1 MLSLYEKIK
10 IRLII
15 LFLLAALSFIGLFFI
30 INYQLVSE
38 RAVKR
43 ADSRFELIQK
53 NVGYFFKD
61 IERSALTL
69 KDSLYLLKNTEEIQ
83 CAVILKM
90 EMMSFLDSVGLVLDD
105 NKYYLFSRRANDKIV
120 VYHQEQVNGPLVDES
135 GGLFLPILTHRNDR
149 GRWLQMTLK
158 TAGIRHTI
166 ALIVRVKNV
175 SLLRYVSTAKITIC

>member
-61 IERSALTL
+61 IDRSALTL

-83 CAVILKM
+83 RAVILKM
-90 EMMSFLDSVGLVLDD
+90 EMMPFLDSVGLVLDD

-120 VYHQEQVNGPLVDES
+120 VYHQEQVNGPLV
-135 GGLFLPILTHRNDR
+135 GLFLPILTHRNDR
-149 GRWLQMTLK
+149 GRWLQMTLT

-175 SLLRYVSTAKITIC
+175 SLLRYTSTAKIMIC

>member
-15 LFLLAALSFIGLFFI
+15 LFLLAALSFIGLFFFI

-69 KDSLYLLKNTEEIQ
+69 KDSLYLLKIQ
-83 CAVILKM
+83 
-90 EMMSFLDSVGLVLDD
+90 
-105 NKYYLFSRRANDKIV
+105 RRFN
-120 VYHQEQVNGPLVDES
+120 
-135 GGLFLPILTHRNDR
+135 
-149 GRWLQMTLK
+149 
-158 TAGIRHTI
+158 
-166 ALIVRVKNV
+166 AL
-175 SLLRYVSTAKITIC
+175 

>member
-1 MLSLYEKIK
+1 M
-10 IRLII
+10 
-15 LFLLAALSFIGLFFI
+15 AALSFIGLFFI

-83 CAVILKM
+83 RAVILKM
-90 EMMSFLDSVGLVLDD
+90 EMMPFLDSVGLVLDD
-105 NKYYLFSRRANDKIV
+105 NKYYLFA
-120 VYHQEQVNGPLVDES
+120 EGE
-135 GGLFLPILTHRNDR
+135 
-149 GRWLQMTLK
+149 
-158 TAGIRHTI
+158 
-166 ALIVRVKNV
+166 
-175 SLLRYVSTAKITIC
+175 

>member
-10 IRLII
+10 IRLIT

-69 KDSLYLLKNTEEIQ
+69 KDSLYLLKNTEGIQ
-83 CAVILKM
+83 RAIIMKM
-90 EMMSFLDSVGLVLDD
+90 EMMPFLRFSVGLVLDD
-105 NKYYLFSRRANDKIV
+105 NKYYLFSRRANDKI
-120 VYHQEQVNGPLVDES
+120 
-135 GGLFLPILTHRNDR
+135 IIIIRN
-149 GRWLQMTLK
+149 K
-158 TAGIRHTI
+158 
-166 ALIVRVKNV
+166 
-175 SLLRYVSTAKITIC
+175 

>member
-53 NVGYFFKD
+53 NVGYFGN
-61 IERSALTL
+61 
-69 KDSLYLLKNTEEIQ
+69 DSNL
-83 CAVILKM
+83 
-90 EMMSFLDSVGLVLDD
+90 
-105 NKYYLFSRRANDKIV
+105 
-120 VYHQEQVNGPLVDES
+120 
-135 GGLFLPILTHRNDR
+135 
-149 GRWLQMTLK
+149 
-158 TAGIRHTI
+158 
-166 ALIVRVKNV
+166 LIVF
-175 SLLRYVSTAKITIC
+175 YVQIMPDDFVMQLH

>member
-83 CAVILKM
+83 RAVILKM
-90 EMMSFLDSVGLVLDD
+90 EMMPFLDSVG
-105 NKYYLFSRRANDKIV
+105 
-120 VYHQEQVNGPLVDES
+120 E
-135 GGLFLPILTHRNDR
+135 
-149 GRWLQMTLK
+149 
-158 TAGIRHTI
+158 
-166 ALIVRVKNV
+166 
-175 SLLRYVSTAKITIC
+175 

>member
-69 KDSLYLLKNTEEIQ
+69 KDSLYLLK
-83 CAVILKM
+83 KYRG
-90 EMMSFLDSVGLVLDD
+90 DST
-105 NKYYLFSRRANDKIV
+105 RRDSENGNDAIFR
-120 VYHQEQVNGPLVDES
+120 L
-135 GGLFLPILTHRNDR
+135 GGT
-149 GRWLQMTLK
+149 GT
-158 TAGIRHTI
+158 
-166 ALIVRVKNV
+166 
-175 SLLRYVSTAKITIC
+175 

>member
-1 MLSLYEKIK
+1 MVKKPQQGTIFAAAQRSDSYFVKCINMLSLYEK

-15 LFLLAALSFIGLFFI
+15 LFLLAALSFIGLFFM

-83 CAVILKM
+83 RAVILKM
-90 EMMSFLDSVGLVLDD
+90 EMMPFLDSVGLV
-105 NKYYLFSRRANDKIV
+105 
-120 VYHQEQVNGPLVDES
+120 
-135 GGLFLPILTHRNDR
+135 
-149 GRWLQMTLK
+149 
-158 TAGIRHTI
+158 
-166 ALIVRVKNV
+166 
-175 SLLRYVSTAKITIC
+175 

>member
-83 CAVILKM
+83 RAVILKM
-90 EMMSFLDSVGLVLDD
+90 EMMPFLDSGDWYLMIINIISFRGGRMIKSLFIIR
-105 NKYYLFSRRANDKIV
+105 NK
-120 VYHQEQVNGPLVDES
+120 
-135 GGLFLPILTHRNDR
+135 
-149 GRWLQMTLK
+149 
-158 TAGIRHTI
+158 
-166 ALIVRVKNV
+166 
-175 SLLRYVSTAKITIC
+175 

>member
-1 MLSLYEKIK
+1 MVKKPQQGTIFAAAQRSDSYFVKCINMLSLYEK

-15 LFLLAALSFIGLFFI
+15 LFLLAALSFIGLFFM

-83 CAVILKM
+83 RAVILKM
-90 EMMSFLDSVGLVLDD
+90 EMMPFLDSVGLVLDD
-105 NKYYLFSRRANDKIV
+105 N
-120 VYHQEQVNGPLVDES
+120 
-135 GGLFLPILTHRNDR
+135 
-149 GRWLQMTLK
+149 
-158 TAGIRHTI
+158 
-166 ALIVRVKNV
+166 
-175 SLLRYVSTAKITIC
+175 

>member
-53 NVGYFFKD
+53 NVGYFFKI

-69 KDSLYLLKNTEEIQ
+69 KDSLYLLKNTG
-83 CAVILKM
+83 
-90 EMMSFLDSVGLVLDD
+90 DSTCRDSENG
-105 NKYYLFSRRANDKIV
+105 NDAIFR
-120 VYHQEQVNGPLVDES
+120 L
-135 GGLFLPILTHRNDR
+135 GGT
-149 GRWLQMTLK
+149 GT
-158 TAGIRHTI
+158 
-166 ALIVRVKNV
+166 
-175 SLLRYVSTAKITIC
+175 

>member
-1 MLSLYEKIK
+1 MVKKPQQGTIFAATQRSDSYFVKCINMLSLYEKIK

-15 LFLLAALSFIGLFFI
+15 LLAALSFIGLFFI

-83 CAVILKM
+83 
-90 EMMSFLDSVGLVLDD
+90 
-105 NKYYLFSRRANDKIV
+105 RA
-120 VYHQEQVNGPLVDES
+120 
-135 GGLFLPILTHRNDR
+135 
-149 GRWLQMTLK
+149 
-158 TAGIRHTI
+158 
-166 ALIVRVKNV
+166 
-175 SLLRYVSTAKITIC
+175 

>member
-1 MLSLYEKIK
+1 MGNLVKKPQQGTIFAAAQRSDSYFVKCINMLSLYEKIK

-15 LFLLAALSFIGLFFI
+15 LFLLAALSFIGLFFM

-69 KDSLYLLKNTEEIQ
+69 KDSLYLLKNTEEILTRRDLENGND
-83 CAVILKM
+83 AIFRL
-90 EMMSFLDSVGLVLDD
+90 GGTGTDD
-105 NKYYLFSRRANDKIV
+105 NKYYLFR
-120 VYHQEQVNGPLVDES
+120 
-135 GGLFLPILTHRNDR
+135 GGE
-149 GRWLQMTLK
+149 
-158 TAGIRHTI
+158 
-166 ALIVRVKNV
+166 
-175 SLLRYVSTAKITIC
+175 

>member
-1 MLSLYEKIK
+1 MVKKPQQGTILQRHSVQTVIFKCINMLSLYEKIK

-15 LFLLAALSFIGLFFI
+15 LFYWQHCHLLVFFI

-69 KDSLYLLKNTEEIQ
+69 KDSLYLLKIQ
-83 CAVILKM
+83 
-90 EMMSFLDSVGLVLDD
+90 
-105 NKYYLFSRRANDKIV
+105 RR
-120 VYHQEQVNGPLVDES
+120 
-135 GGLFLPILTHRNDR
+135 F
-149 GRWLQMTLK
+149 
-158 TAGIRHTI
+158 
-166 ALIVRVKNV
+166 NV
-175 SLLRYVSTAKITIC
+175 P

>member
-1 MLSLYEKIK
+1 MVKKPQQGTIFAAAQRSDSYFVKCINMLSLYEK

-15 LFLLAALSFIGLFFI
+15 LFLLAALSFIGLFFM

-83 CAVILKM
+83 RAVILKM
-90 EMMSFLDSVGLVLDD
+90 EMMPFLDSVG
-105 NKYYLFSRRANDKIV
+105 
-120 VYHQEQVNGPLVDES
+120 
-135 GGLFLPILTHRNDR
+135 
-149 GRWLQMTLK
+149 
-158 TAGIRHTI
+158 
-166 ALIVRVKNV
+166 
-175 SLLRYVSTAKITIC
+175 

>member
-83 CAVILKM
+83 RAVGN
-90 EMMSFLDSVGLVLDD
+90 DSNL
-105 NKYYLFSRRANDKIV
+105 
-120 VYHQEQVNGPLVDES
+120 
-135 GGLFLPILTHRNDR
+135 
-149 GRWLQMTLK
+149 
-158 TAGIRHTI
+158 
-166 ALIVRVKNV
+166 LIVF
-175 SLLRYVSTAKITIC
+175 YVQIMPDDFVMQLHR

>member
-83 CAVILKM
+83 RAVILKM
-90 EMMSFLDSVGLVLDD
+90 EMMPFLDSVGLVLDD
-105 NKYYLFSRRANDKIV
+105 NKYYLFF
-120 VYHQEQVNGPLVDES
+120 H
-135 GGLFLPILTHRNDR
+135 GGRMIKSLFIIRN
-149 GRWLQMTLK
+149 K
-158 TAGIRHTI
+158 
-166 ALIVRVKNV
+166 
-175 SLLRYVSTAKITIC
+175 

>member
-61 IERSALTL
+61 IEQTALTL
-69 KDSLYLLKNTEEIQ
+69 KGLTVFIKNTGEIQ
-83 CAVILKM
+83 QRR
-90 EMMSFLDSVGLVLDD
+90 DS
-105 NKYYLFSRRANDKIV
+105 
-120 VYHQEQVNGPLVDES
+120 ENGNA
-135 GGLFLPILTHRNDR
+135 F
-149 GRWLQMTLK
+149 
-158 TAGIRHTI
+158 
-166 ALIVRVKNV
+166 
-175 SLLRYVSTAKITIC
+175 

>member
-1 MLSLYEKIK
+1 M
-10 IRLII
+10 
-15 LFLLAALSFIGLFFI
+15 AALSFIGLFFI

-83 CAVILKM
+83 RAVILKM
-90 EMMSFLDSVGLVLDD
+90 EMMPFLDSGDW
-105 NKYYLFSRRANDKIV
+105 YLMIINIISFR
-120 VYHQEQVNGPLVDES
+120 
-135 GGLFLPILTHRNDR
+135 GGRMI
-149 GRWLQMTLK
+149 K
-158 TAGIRHTI
+158 
-166 ALIVRVKNV
+166 
-175 SLLRYVSTAKITIC
+175 S